1 MPEDSNEVTKRK
13 IVSEQWYKVIKYE
26 DGEDMTIPYP
36 DHRKSSA
43 DSPPSTFNGG
53 LSDNEHRL
61 WLNAPSKHRLWL
73 DSNISSTGLPRHQLN
88 MMSGSEAKNTINIVQ
103 DGIDQDGSVLTIPVK
118 K

>member
-26 DGEDMTIPYP
+26 DGEDITIPYP

-53 LSDNEHRL
+53 LSDNEQYRV
-61 WLNAPSKHRLWL
+61 NA
-73 DSNISSTGLPRHQLN
+73 GLPRYQLN